1 MGCRCEDQLSP
12 SLADVDEL
20 VPPALAGRYSPLSDT
35 GIDTG
40 IVDRDLNLKSW
51 SIEAKYVE
59 KGIVIENV
67 DRWGSRLAVARGPS
81 LFTI

>member
-1 MGCRCEDQLSP
+1 MGCRCEDQFSP
-12 SLADVDEL
+12 SLVDVDEL
-20 VPPALAGRYSPLSDT
+20 VPPAFVGQYFSLSDT
-35 GIDTG
+35 GI
-40 IVDRDLNLKSW
+40 VDYNLNLENW

-67 DRWGSRLAVARGPS
+67 DRWTSRLAVARVPS